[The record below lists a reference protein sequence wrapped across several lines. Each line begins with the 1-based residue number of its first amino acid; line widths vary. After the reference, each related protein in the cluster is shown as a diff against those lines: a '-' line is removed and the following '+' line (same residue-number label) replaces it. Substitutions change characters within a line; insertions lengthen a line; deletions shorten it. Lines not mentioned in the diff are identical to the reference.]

1 MDDPRIESI
10 VKKLK
15 EMVDENGPNYLAEQ
29 PFRVYSELV
38 SSEITDRQT
47 AAAVLHLL
55 ASGLLER
62 VGQCQTLEELSK
74 SIQSECNLN
83 KRMADRLAS
92 ILHLLYS
99 QENKKE
105 WCHKEREGLA
115 QFLNEDFLCEWKGF
129 AVWDEGNGTVNCHYE
144 AKIILKPTK
153 EISKDKELVQQLTKN
168 PFLTKKKI
176 CDLFEKR
183 LRNFLD
189 DEFEDYCTA
198 EDYYQPVVEDFGDNL
213 EYDLKKW
220 CEQTGFEI
228 VSCDGDGDD
237 EGYEPKIKRGWY

>member
-1 MDDPRIESI
+1 MNQIFFHTYSIANMFVTYNSLRKKDAFISVIELPRI
-10 VKKLK
+10 
-15 EMVDENGPNYLAEQ
+15 PAYH
-29 PFRVYSELV
+29 P
-38 SSEITDRQT
+38 
-47 AAAVLHLL
+47 
-55 ASGLLER
+55 
-62 VGQCQTLEELSK
+62 
-74 SIQSECNLN
+74 
-83 KRMADRLAS
+83 
-92 ILHLLYS
+92 
-99 QENKKE
+99 
-105 WCHKEREGLA
+105 
-115 QFLNEDFLCEWKGF
+115 
-129 AVWDEGNGTVNCHYE
+129 
-144 AKIILKPTK
+144 KIILKPTK
-153 EISKDKELVQQLTKN
+153 EISKDKELVQKLTKN